1 MAALRELEQTV
12 WPRLSKTKSVGEI
25 EAFAQ
30 RLLRSADEGHWPS
43 LRSYAEM
50 LEQQA
55 QEFDFSKLPQT
66 LQRFPEVLVSL
77 S

>member
-1 MAALRELEQTV
+1 MAALREQQQTV
-12 WPRLSKTKSVGEI
+12 WPRLCKTKAVGEI

-30 RLLRSADEGHWPS
+30 RLRRAAEEGHWPS
-43 LRSYAEM
+43 LSSYAEM

-55 QEFDFSKLPQT
+55 QEFDFSRLPQT
-66 LQRFPEVLVSL
+66 LLRYPEMIDSL